1 MSNNQDFD
9 WNSFESA
16 VLFLKKGIETL
27 LFRDVIKAATGY
39 QITRFDNNSL
49 EVVKLID
56 DWINAN
62 LSTLSDAIY
71 VGFEGRA
78 NELGN
83 RVEEELRKGLNQIPE
98 LKCDK
103 PLLSNGKKQST
114 GYPDCLIELN
124 SVKIYADVKTY
135 QSKTADSTLRSFFY
149 QPTNKSKIHYDAP
162 HCIIGFETQS
172 IGGDNKSPF
181 KLIGYKIID
190 LYNLDVKFKAEFNA
204 DNSKIYTLSRP
215 GNVIDL

>member
-62 LSTLSDAIY
+62 LSTLSDTIY
-71 VGFEGRA
+71 AGFEGRA

-83 RVEEELRKGLNQIPE
+83 RVEEEVRKGLNQIPK
-98 LKCDK
+98 LKCDR
-103 PLLSNGKKQST
+103 PVLSTGKKQSA
-114 GYPDCLIELN
+114 GYPDLLIEHN
-124 SVKIYADVKTY
+124 SVKVYVDIKTY
-135 QSKTADSTLRSFFY
+135 KSNGEKSNFRSFYY
-149 QPTNKSKIHYDAP
+149 QPTNKSKIHFDAP
-162 HCIIGFETQS
+162 HCIIGFETQC

-190 LYNLDVKFKAEFNA
+190 LYDLGIKFKAEFNA
-204 DNSKIYTLSRP
+204 DNNKIYTLNTV
-215 GNVIDL
+215 G